1 MGSIRKRED
10 TGLLFI
16 DFRYNGTRY
25 REQTALED
33 TSANRKK
40 VQKVLDRLEAE
51 MAAGT
56 FDYRRFF
63 PGSKNAERFDE
74 TPPATLPN
82 QVAQSVTQA
91 TGQNA
96 GPLTVGV
103 AGTPLLRDFIETW
116 YTEKEVEW
124 RRSHKTNIRAD
135 LDGRIIPRWG
145 DYEVGRIT
153 KADILAYRAE
163 LAKVQARGK
172 KSMLSNRRINRIIN
186 LLRQVIN
193 EAADRFDFR
202 TPFTNIK
209 QLKVKRTDVDPFTL
223 DEVKLILATIRPDF
237 RSYYTLRFF
246 TGMRTGEADGLK
258 WKYVDFERRLI
269 LVRETI
275 VLGEDEY
282 TKNDSS
288 QRDIQMSQV
297 VYDALK
303 AQEKVTRGK
312 CEYVFCTR
320 NLKALDN
327 KNVTNRVWYPLLR
340 YLNLKPRRAY
350 QTRHTAATLWLGAG
364 ENPEWIARQMGHTT
378 TEMLFRVYSRF
389 VPNLTRQD
397 GSAFERL
404 LLQSGAATAKEA
416 SVPSSQ
422 AAPEHQP
429 YSSTYNMQLTPCVGA
444 NSNEVII

>member
-16 DFRYNGTRY
+16 DFRYLGSRC
-25 REQTALED
+25 REQTALTD
-33 TSANRKK
+33 SAANRKK

-51 MAAGT
+51 IAAGT
-56 FDYRRFF
+56 FEYRRFF
-63 PGSKNAERFDE
+63 PGSKNADKFD
-74 TPPATLPN
+74 TPDPTVSANQITQAVAATLE
-82 QVAQSVTQA
+82 QA
-91 TGQNA
+91 TGQMSA
-96 GPLTVGV
+96 GFS
-103 AGTPLLRDFIETW
+103 GTPKLSEFVETW
-116 YTEKEVEW
+116 YSEKEVEW
-124 RRSHKTNIRAD
+124 RRSHKFNARAD

-145 DYEVGRIT
+145 DWEVGRIT
-153 KADILAYRAE
+153 KPDILGYRAE

-172 KSMLSNRRINRIIN
+172 TTMLSNRRINRIVN

-202 TPFTNIK
+202 TPFQNIK
-209 QLKVKRTDVDPFTL
+209 QLKIKRTDVDPFTL
-223 DEVKLILATIRPDF
+223 DEVMKILATVRPDF
-237 RSYYTLRFF
+237 RSYYTMRFF

-258 WKYVDFERRLI
+258 WKYVDFEKRMI

-275 VLGEDEY
+275 VMGEDEY

-303 AQEKVTRGK
+303 AQEKITLGK
-312 CEYVFCTR
+312 CDYVFCTR
-320 NLKALDN
+320 NGQPLDN

-340 YLNLKPRRAY
+340 HLDLKPRRAY
-350 QTRHTAATLWLGAG
+350 QTRHTAATLWLAAG
-364 ENPEWIARQMGHTT
+364 ESPEWIAKQMGHTT
-378 TEMLFRVYSRF
+378 TEMLFRVYSRY

-404 LLQSGAATAKEA
+404 MMQNGAG
-416 SVPSSQ
+416 
-422 AAPEHQP
+422 QP
-429 YSSTYNMQLTPCVGA
+429 NTETNTKRPVNNVA
-444 NSNEVII
+444 EVDHE